1 MNHPNICS
9 VYDIGEQDGRAFIV
23 RELLEGLKLK
33 VRVAGRPLPIETVI
47 SLGIEIAD
55 ALYAAHSAQI
65 IHRDIKSGNIFV
77 TKREHAKI
85 LDFGVAKSSTPA
97 SGSGPDDLTQEVRD
111 LTTDGA
117 AIGTVT
123 YMSTEQ
129 VEGKE
134 LDPRTDVFSFRI
146 VLYEMATGKAAFER
160 ARQERPSA
168 RFSMS
173 SRAHRRASMQ
183 PSRPASKRSSRKR
196 WRRTATCATST
207 LPKSAPT

>member
-9 VYDIGEQDGRAFIV
+9 VCDIGEQDGRAFIV

-77 TKREHAKI
+77 TKCEHAKI
-85 LDFGVAKSSTPA
+85 LDFGVAKSSTLA

-123 YMSTEQ
+123 YMSPEQ

-196 WRRTATCATST
+196 W
-207 LPKSAPT
+207 SARVQPP